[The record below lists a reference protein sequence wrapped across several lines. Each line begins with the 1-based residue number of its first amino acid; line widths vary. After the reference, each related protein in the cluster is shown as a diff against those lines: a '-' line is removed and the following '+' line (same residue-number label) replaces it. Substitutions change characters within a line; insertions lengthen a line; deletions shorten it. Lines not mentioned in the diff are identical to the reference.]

1 MNEAF
6 ESRLRQTVEGFCLP
20 RYTEIPDIGLYL
32 EQAVRWVNR
41 YTPIFS
47 ENEITASMISNYV
60 KHHIIPG
67 PKGKTYSRDALGHL
81 LFVCLM
87 KTTMPLEEIRFVF
100 GIQRRSYEFSVAYDY
115 FCEEF
120 ENLLAFAFGLK
131 EQPDFVGH
139 DSTVEKE
146 LLRSALL
153 SAVYH
158 IRLQQYIRL
167 LKEDAEAEDS
177 HS

>member
-1 MNEAF
+1 
-6 ESRLRQTVEGFCLP
+6 
-20 RYTEIPDIGLYL
+20 
-32 EQAVRWVNR
+32 
-41 YTPIFS
+41 
-47 ENEITASMISNYV
+47 MISNYV

-87 KTTMPLEEIRFVF
+87 KTTMPLEEVRFTF
-100 GIQRRSYEFSVAYDY
+100 GIQQRSYEFNVAYDY

-131 EQPDFVGH
+131 EQPDLVGH
-139 DSTVEKE
+139 DNTVEKE

-167 LKEDAEAEDS
+167 LKESEEQDGSRA
-177 HS
+177 

>member
-1 MNEAF
+1 M
-6 ESRLRQTVEGFCLP
+6 
-20 RYTEIPDIGLYL
+20 
-32 EQAVRWVNR
+32 
-41 YTPIFS
+41 
-47 ENEITASMISNYV
+47 
-60 KHHIIPG
+60 
-67 PKGKTYSRDALGHL
+67 
-81 LFVCLM
+81 
-87 KTTMPLEEIRFVF
+87 F

-131 EQPDFVGH
+131 EKPDLVGH
-139 DSTVEKE
+139 DNTVEKE

-167 LKEDAEAEDS
+167 LKESEESDGSRA
-177 HS
+177 